1 MDHIQNIKTVFHILD
16 QTEGLGEEECDKLK
30 KSLSGLAAQLVE
42 EDNHDSWKSDKIDK
56 LAAALAKVQGE
67 LEGAKSD
74 STNPFFN
81 SSYADLHT
89 VIKSSFP
96 YLSKHGLSVSQGNE
110 VIAGAVCVTTT
121 LMHES
126 GQWLRSKIKLPMD
139 KVNAQGVGA
148 ACTYGRRYGLSA
160 IVGIAQYDDDAN
172 AISGSNPRSAARNR
186 SAVDKFHANKQ
197 K

>member
-56 LAAALAKVQGE
+56 LAMALAQVQGE

-110 VIAGAVCVTTT
+110 VIAGAVCITTT

-126 GQWLRSKIKLPMD
+126 GQWLRSKIKLPME
-139 KVNAQGVGA
+139 KVTAQGVGA

>member
-172 AISGSNPRSAARNR
+172 AISGKNPR
-186 SAVDKFHANKQ
+186 SAVDKFNANKQ